1 MGKYLPVLT
10 IARCG
15 SLNKAAGELGYS
27 QPNLWHI
34 VNNLEAELGT
44 RIFHRSRQGVTLTDA
59 GEALLE
65 RMARIEAQESSLHQL
80 ARTYDRNLV
89 RIGVFPGLSGQWTA
103 ELLAGL
109 KQTNPDLRIRLE
121 TTPSYRSGLD
131 AVGDR
136 VLDLCFS
143 VLPGSPETESL
154 TLWEEPYVLAAGA
167 DHPLAQ
173 KEQVRL
179 EDVLGKAPLIPTG
192 DCFDPDGP
200 LWELFRRTE
209 HVFMSDSA
217 PLDPAFAIALAE
229 QGMGVVLLPATGQDS
244 LAAKENVRC
253 IPLMN
258 GPVRTVTL
266 LCGHEESRSPLVND
280 VIASILSFSGK
291 TIPRDQ
297 YAPSASA

>member
-80 ARTYDRNLV
+80 ARIYDRNLI
-89 RIGVFPGLSGQWTA
+89 RIGVFPSLSGQWTA

-154 TLWEEPYVLAAGA
+154 TLWEEPYVMAVGA

-173 KEQVRL
+173 KEQVRP
-179 EDVLGKAPLIPTG
+179 EDVLGKVPLIPTG

-229 QGMGVVLLPATGQDS
+229 QGMGVVLLPATGLDKVT
-244 LAAKENVRC
+244 AGECIRC

-258 GPVRTVTL
+258 GPVRTITL
-266 LCGHEESRSPLVND
+266 LYGPKENCSPLVND
-280 VIASILSFSGK
+280 VIASILSFAGK
-291 TIPRDQ
+291 TFPRDQ
-297 YAPSASA
+297 YVPSVSA